1 MSDSEYNK
9 QWGTDQIAADLKATS
24 KRKGHHKP
32 PPFLEARLLCYRSAK
47 IPTTTKKKP
56 KNLSLQGSGS
66 PQPLRPVIKEEA
78 SSPHGP
84 TLPQERSEA
93 GFFRPTEG
101 CGRGPGRRGQAGGG
115 RAAAAGLPPPSPAR
129 PIGSRP
135 RGRPGAPPPTEGK
148 GRAMRRE
155 PQPPS
160 PLPASA
166 QPAKASRPRPSPP

>member
-9 QWGTDQIAADLKATS
+9 QWGTDQTAADLKATS

-115 RAAAAGLPPPSPAR
+115 RAAAAGLPPPACPRLPRRDPSVAGPEAG
-129 PIGSRP
+129 PELPLPP
-135 RGRPGAPPPTEGK
+135 RGK
-148 GRAMRRE
+148 GGR
-155 PQPPS
+155 
-160 PLPASA
+160 
-166 QPAKASRPRPSPP
+166 